1 MKRRPYLYAGA
12 LSLAVA
18 AALGISASLTQADPK
33 KTPKVPVLQV
43 DPNWPKMPLP
53 VAGQFGTPVKLS
65 TANGKPLPWVTGEV
79 AGTCVDSQ
87 DHVFTVNRGNLV
99 SPETNANGPTAI
111 SSPTV
116 IEFDS
121 DGNVVNAWNPKG
133 TQAQIHGCFVDY
145 QDNVWIGGN
154 GDGIVEKWTHDGS
167 TQLLQIG
174 VKGMCDNP
182 TNPSAVPPVPAPGGT
197 CGNSGGNP
205 LANQSHTLL
214 NEPANVW
221 VDPGPDPQTGQRGS
235 IYIAD
240 GYGNH
245 RVVVF
250 SANGTYLRQWGSVA
264 GTVNNPL
271 TDSLGKFASGD
282 GGHPHCVVGGND
294 GLIYVCDRADDRIE
308 VFTKSG
314 DPNRLPVRVIPVVPG
329 TGQTLGIGGVPGL
342 GTAGSAW
349 DLRFTN
355 DPEQTY
361 MFEIDGGNE
370 IMHTMNRVLGSI
382 VADLGQPGHQAGQFT
397 FLHSNT
403 VDSKGNVYTGE
414 TINGRRVQKFKH
426 VECNNGNGNGNGN
439 GNCDD

>member
-1 MKRRPYLYAGA
+1 
-12 LSLAVA
+12 VA
-18 AALGISASLTQADPK
+18 AALCLSVSITQADTK
-33 KTPKVPVLQV
+33 KTAKVPVLQV
-43 DPNWPKMPLP
+43 DPNWPKLPLP
-53 VAGQFGTPVKLS
+53 VAGQFGTPLKVS
-65 TANGKPLPWVTGEV
+65 TATGKPLPWVTGEV
-79 AGTCVDSQ
+79 AGTCVDSR

-116 IEFDS
+116 IEYDS

-145 QDNVWIGGN
+145 QDNVWIAGN

-167 TQLLQIG
+167 RQLLQIG
-174 VKGMCDNP
+174 TKGVCDNP
-182 TNPSAVPPVPAPGGT
+182 PANT
-197 CGNSGGNP
+197 CGNSGTNP
-205 LANQSHTLL
+205 AANQSKTLL

-221 VDPGPDPQTGQRGS
+221 VDPAADPVTGERGS
-235 IYIAD
+235 VYIAD

-250 SANGTYLRQWGSVA
+250 SATGTYLRQWGGVA

-314 DPNRLPVRVIPVVPG
+314 DSNRLPVRVIPVVPG

-355 DPEQTY
+355 DPQQTY

-370 IMHTMNRVLGSI
+370 IIHTMDRVLGSI
-382 VADLGQPGHQAGQFT
+382 VANLGQPGHQAGQFT

-414 TINGRRVQKFKH
+414 TINGRRVQKFTNT
-426 VECNNGNGNGNGN
+426 ECNDGEGRGNGN
-439 GNCDD
+439 GNCD

>member
-1 MKRRPYLYAGA
+1 MKGRYIYAGA
-12 LSLAVA
+12 IAVA
-18 AALGISASLTQADPK
+18 IVSVFGLTAVTQAGPPGR
-33 KTPKVPVLQV
+33 PKVPVLQL
-43 DPNWPKMPLP
+43 DPNWPKPLP
-53 VAGQFGTPVKLS
+53 VAGQFGTPLQLS
-65 TANGKPLPWVTGEV
+65 TATGKPLPWVTGEV

-99 SPETNANGPTAI
+99 SPETAPTAI

-116 IEFDS
+116 IEFNS
-121 DGNVVNAWNPKG
+121 AGNVVNAWNPKG
-133 TQAQIHGCFVDY
+133 VQAQIHGCFVDY
-145 QDNVWIGGN
+145 QDNIWIAGN

-174 VKGMCDNP
+174 TQGVCDNP
-182 TNPSAVPPVPAPGGT
+182 PANT
-197 CGNSGGNP
+197 CGNSAGNA
-205 LANQSHTLL
+205 LANMSQTLL

-221 VDPGPDPQTGQRGS
+221 VDPNPDPVTGQRGS
-235 IYIAD
+235 VYIAD

-250 SANGTYLRQWGSVA
+250 SATGTYLRQWGGVA

-271 TDSLGKFASGD
+271 TDYTALFGAGD

-294 GLIYVCDRADDRIE
+294 GMIYVCDRQDDRIQ
-308 VFTKSG
+308 VFSKVG
-314 DPNRLPVRVIPVVPG
+314 VLQRIIPVVPG
-329 TGQTLGIGGVPGL
+329 TGQTLGIGGAPGL

-355 DPEQTY
+355 DPSQTY

-370 IMHTMNRVLGSI
+370 IMHTMDRVLGTI
-382 VADLGQPGHQAGQFT
+382 VSELGQPGHQAGQFT

-403 VDSKGNVYTGE
+403 VDSRGNVYTGE
-414 TINGRRVQKFKH
+414 TINGRRVQKFVH
-426 VECNNGNGNGNGN
+426 VECNNGNGKGNGN
-439 GNCDD
+439 GNCS